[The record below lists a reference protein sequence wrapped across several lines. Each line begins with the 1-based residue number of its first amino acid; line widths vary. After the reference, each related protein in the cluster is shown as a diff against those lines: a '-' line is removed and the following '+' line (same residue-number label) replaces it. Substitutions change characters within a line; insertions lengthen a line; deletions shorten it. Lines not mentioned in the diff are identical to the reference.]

1 MAKKKV
7 FIIVGARPNFIKIA
21 ALVKEFD
28 KKADFFD
35 VKIIHTGQHFDYK
48 MSEIFFEQLKI
59 PNPDINLGIRS
70 DRYPFT
76 TQIALVKIK
85 LQKIFEKNKPH
96 LCIVVGDCNSSIAG
110 AIAASIT
117 GTPLAHI
124 EAGLR
129 SFDRTM
135 SEETNRLITDS
146 LSDFLFTH
154 SQDANKNLMRE
165 GVDSNKIYFVGN
177 IMIDTLCSYYKEIE
191 SNLILQKLKLRKGK
205 YGLLTLHRYNNV
217 DINIVLKEILEA
229 VLEISN
235 EIPLVFPIHPL
246 VKEKIKD
253 FPLEF
258 IKKLRKNVMIINPLN
273 YLDMMALLKNS
284 RFVLTD
290 SGGIQEESTF
300 LKIPCL
306 TLRENTERPVT
317 VEFGTNLVVGVHKES
332 ILKHF
337 DKFSNRKNKI
347 KNKIPFK
354 WDGKTSERIIKI
366 LISKL

>member
-1 MAKKKV
+1 MVKKI

-21 ALVKEFD
+21 ALVKEFR
-28 KKADFFD
+28 KKSDFFD

-48 MSEIFFEQLKI
+48 MSKIFFKQLKI
-59 PNPDINLGIRS
+59 PDPDINLGIRS

-96 LCIVVGDCNSSIAG
+96 LCIVVGDCSSSVAG
-110 AIAASIT
+110 AIAAST
-117 GTPLAHI
+117 AGVPLAHI

-146 LSDFLFTH
+146 LSDFLFTP

-177 IMIDTLCSYYKEIE
+177 IMIDTLCSCYKEIE
-191 SNLILQKLKLRKGK
+191 SNLIFQKLKLRKEK
-205 YGLLTLHRYNNV
+205 YGVLTLHRYNNV
-217 DINIVLKEILEA
+217 NINIILKGILEA

-235 EIPLVFPIHPL
+235 EIPLVFPIHPF
-246 VKEKIKD
+246 VEQKIKD
-253 FPLEF
+253 FPSQF
-258 IKKLRKNVMIINPLN
+258 IKKLRKNVMIINSLN

-284 RFVLTD
+284 HFVLTD

-306 TLRENTERPVT
+306 TLRENTERPAT
-317 VEFGTNLVVGVHKES
+317 VKFGTNIIAGYQKES

-337 DKFSNRKNKI
+337 YEFFKGKNKI
-347 KNKIPFK
+347 KNKIPLK

-366 LISKL
+366 LISNF